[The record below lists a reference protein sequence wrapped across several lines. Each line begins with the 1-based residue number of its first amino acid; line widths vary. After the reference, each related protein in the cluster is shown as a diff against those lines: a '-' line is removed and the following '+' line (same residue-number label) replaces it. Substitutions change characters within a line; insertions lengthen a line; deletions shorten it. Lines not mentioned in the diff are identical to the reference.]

1 MHALAGDERIPIYQ
15 RLADTLRQSVITGA
29 LKPGD
34 RAVVLVV
41 PQHGFG
47 SCRPS

>member
-34 RAVVLVV
+34 RA
-41 PQHGFG
+41 
-47 SCRPS
+47 PSENFLSDEY